1 MTSIQLTRENKGRAN
16 DKLTINHNYTVKK
29 KEKWQI
35 SATRSIPED
44 RAAFFYV

>member
-16 DKLTINHNYTVKK
+16 DKVTINHKYSVKK
-29 KEKWQI
+29 KLKWRI